1 MFCSNFKNSV
11 LKIFRIRQFSLLNA
25 FADCNFGSN
34 WFSTGTPTFL
44 TKMMRETVFDYSS
57 LENGIDVDSR
67 SLEEYRLNSSEPVPM
82 LCQTG
87 YLTIKDYE
95 KEFNSYP
102 IGLPNDEVKFG
113 LYKRLLPL
121 YAGFYGDDKKI
132 ES

>member
-1 MFCSNFKNSV
+1 M
-11 LKIFRIRQFSLLNA
+11 
-25 FADCNFGSN
+25 
-34 WFSTGTPTFL
+34 
-44 TKMMRETVFDYSS
+44 
-57 LENGIDVDSR
+57 DSR

-82 LCQTG
+82 LYQTG

-95 KEFNSYP
+95 KEFNSYT

-121 YAGFYGDDKKI
+121 YAGFYDDDKKI